1 MSPSKNRC
9 IVDENTGIIEAKA
22 VDYIDL
28 TASLVCAYVA
38 NNNVPES
45 GLPALIAS
53 MHAAVAALGGV
64 GGVGAP
70 AAAAVEKLS
79 PAQIRK
85 SITHE
90 ALISFEDGKPYK
102 TLKRHLTG
110 LGLTSETYRAKWG
123 LPGDYP
129 LVAASYS
136 ERRSALARSIGLG
149 YRRRDVAPEAAAP
162 SETIAEKP
170 KRGRRPRKA
179 NEPAD
184 A

>member
-1 MSPSKNRC
+1 
-9 IVDENTGIIEAKA
+9 
-22 VDYIDL
+22 
-28 TASLVCAYVA
+28 
-38 NNNVPES
+38 
-45 GLPALIAS
+45 
-53 MHAAVAALGGV
+53 MHAALAALGGV
-64 GGVGAP
+64 DAS
-70 AAAAVEKLS
+70 AAAAVEKMG

-110 LGLTSETYRAKWG
+110 LGLTPETYRAKWG

-149 YRRRDVAPEAAAP
+149 YRRRDAAPKAAAP
-162 SETIAEKP
+162 SETLAEKP
-170 KRGRRPRKA
+170 KRARRSRKA
-179 NEPAD
+179 NKSAD